1 MLYTY
6 AETLVSAKDM
16 LEGQD
21 YLFAGNNHLITEK
34 AIDRFKDHPWLYFRR
49 GTRIFGERE
58 GTISDVT
65 MFTYDDDK
73 FLALEILNRFER
85 RTERKG

>member
-1 MLYTY
+1 MLYPYT
-6 AETLVSAKDM
+6 ETLVSAKDM

-21 YLFAGNNHLITEK
+21 YLFAGNNPLITEK

-58 GTISDVT
+58 GIISDVT
-65 MFTYDDDK
+65 MFTHDDDK